1 MYILLLAAMLFWG
14 FSFVWYKMA
23 YQHFLPL
30 TVVFFRLFLSS
41 VFLFLLAST
50 MRKLQHVSRKDLP
63 LLFLIALF
71 EPFLYFIGESLGMQY
86 VSSTLASIIIAT
98 IPLFTPVAAYFFF
111 KERISVLN
119 IAGIIVSLAGVLI
132 VVDANTSSGSS
143 SLAGILLIFL
153 AVFSAVGYS
162 LMVKRLTER
171 FNPFTI
177 VAWQNGMGAIL
188 FLPLFLLFEFPRL
201 DVSSITW
208 KNMLPVIYLTFF
220 ASVLAFIF
228 FVNAVASIGA
238 SKANIFTNA
247 IPVFTALFSWLL
259 LGEQLS
265 LMKLTGMFI
274 VMAGIFMSQLSRG
287 RISRFLMVF
296 RSQE

>member
-1 MYILLLAAMLFWG
+1 MYVLLVAAMLFWG

-30 TVVFFRLFLSS
+30 TVVFFRLSLSS
-41 VFLFLLAST
+41 AFLFLLAAT
-50 MRKLQHVSRKDLP
+50 MKKLQHISRKDLP
-63 LLFLIALF
+63 LLFLVALF
-71 EPFLYFIGESLGMQY
+71 EPFLYFIGESFGMQR

-98 IPLFTPVAAYFFF
+98 IPLFTPVAAYYFF

-119 IAGIIVSLAGVLI
+119 IIGIIVSLAGVLI
-132 VVDANTSSGSS
+132 VVKANTSHGSS
-143 SLAGILLIFL
+143 SLLGVLLIFL

-162 LMVKRLTER
+162 LLVKQLTER

-177 VAWQNGMGAIL
+177 VAWQNGVGAIL
-188 FLPLFLLFEFPRL
+188 FFPLFWFFEFPRL
-201 DVSSITW
+201 EIDAITW
-208 KNMLPVIYLTFF
+208 KKMLPVVYLSFF

-228 FVNAVASIGA
+228 FVNAVATIGA

-265 LMKLTGMFI
+265 AVKLTGMFI
-274 VMAGIFMSQLSRG
+274 VIAGIVLSQISRS

>member
-1 MYILLLAAMLFWG
+1 
-14 FSFVWYKMA
+14 
-23 YQHFLPL
+23 
-30 TVVFFRLFLSS
+30 
-41 VFLFLLAST
+41 
-50 MRKLQHVSRKDLP
+50 
-63 LLFLIALF
+63 
-71 EPFLYFIGESLGMQY
+71 
-86 VSSTLASIIIAT
+86 
-98 IPLFTPVAAYFFF
+98 
-111 KERISVLN
+111 
-119 IAGIIVSLAGVLI
+119 
-132 VVDANTSSGSS
+132 
-143 SLAGILLIFL
+143 
-153 AVFSAVGYS
+153 
-162 LMVKRLTER
+162 
-171 FNPFTI
+171 

-296 RSQE
+296 LSQE

>member
-1 MYILLLAAMLFWG
+1 MYILLSAAMLFWG

-23 YQHFLPL
+23 YQYFLPL
-30 TVVFFRLFLSS
+30 TVVFFRLSFSS
-41 VFLFLLAST
+41 AFLFLLALT

-63 LLFLIALF
+63 LLFLVALF
-71 EPFLYFIGESLGMQY
+71 EPFLYFIGESFGMQY

-98 IPLFTPVAAYFFF
+98 IPLFTPVAAYYFF
-111 KERISVLN
+111 KEKISVLN
-119 IAGIIVSLAGVLI
+119 IAGIIISLAGVLI
-132 VVDANTSSGSS
+132 VVNANTSQGSS
-143 SLAGILLIFL
+143 SLRGILLIFL

-162 LMVKRLTER
+162 LLVKRLTER
-171 FNPFTI
+171 FTI
-177 VAWQNGMGAIL
+177 VAWQNGFGAIL
-188 FLPLFLLFEFPRL
+188 FLPLFLLFEFPGL
-201 DVSSITW
+201 DYNAITW
-208 KNMLPVIYLTFF
+208 KNMLPVVYLTFF

-265 LMKLTGMFI
+265 AMKLTGMFI
-274 VMAGIFMSQLSRG
+274 VIAGIVMSQMSRS
-287 RISRFLMVF
+287 RITRFLMVF

>member
-41 VFLFLLAST
+41 TFLFLLAAT
-50 MRKLQHVSRKDLP
+50 MRKLQHVSQKDLP

-132 VVDANTSSGSS
+132 VVDANTSSGNS
-143 SLAGILLIFL
+143 SLPGILLIFL

-274 VMAGIFMSQLSRG
+274 VMAGIFMSQLSHG

>member
-1 MYILLLAAMLFWG
+1 MYVLLVAAMLFWG

-30 TVVFFRLFLSS
+30 TVVFFRLSLSS
-41 VFLFLLAST
+41 AFLFLLAAT
-50 MRKLQHVSRKDLP
+50 MKKLQHVSRKDLP
-63 LLFLIALF
+63 LLFLVALF
-71 EPFLYFIGESLGMQY
+71 EPFLYFIGESFGMQR

-98 IPLFTPVAAYFFF
+98 IPLFTPVAAYYFF
-111 KERISVLN
+111 KERISILN
-119 IAGIIVSLAGVLI
+119 IFGIIVSLAGVLI
-132 VVDANTSSGSS
+132 VVKANTSHGSS
-143 SLAGILLIFL
+143 SLLGVLLIFL

-162 LMVKRLTER
+162 LLVKQLTER

-177 VAWQNGMGAIL
+177 VAWQNGVGAIL
-188 FLPLFLLFEFPRL
+188 FFPLFWFFEFPRL
-201 DVSSITW
+201 EMDAITW
-208 KNMLPVIYLTFF
+208 KNMLPVVYLTFF

-228 FVNAVASIGA
+228 FVNAVATIGA

-265 LMKLTGMFI
+265 AVKLTGMFI
-274 VMAGIFMSQLSRG
+274 VIAGIVLSQISRS

>member
-1 MYILLLAAMLFWG
+1 MYVLLLAAMLFWG

-30 TVVFFRLFLSS
+30 TVVFFRLSLSS
-41 VFLFLLAST
+41 AFLFLLAVT

-63 LLFLIALF
+63 LFFLVALF
-71 EPFLYFIGESLGMQY
+71 EPFLYFIGESFGMQY

-98 IPLFTPVAAYFFF
+98 IPVFTPVAAYYFF
-111 KERISVLN
+111 KEKISVLN
-119 IAGIIVSLAGVLI
+119 IAGIIISLAGVLI
-132 VVDANTSSGSS
+132 VVNANSSHGTSSLLGVV
-143 SLAGILLIFL
+143 LIFM

-162 LMVKRLTER
+162 LLVKRLTER

-177 VAWQNGMGAIL
+177 VAWQNGIGALL
-188 FLPLFLLFEFPRL
+188 FLPLFLVFEFPAL
-201 DVSSITW
+201 DFGAITW
-208 KNMLPVIYLTFF
+208 KNMLPVVYLTFF

-228 FVNAVASIGA
+228 FVNAVSSIGA

-265 LMKLTGMFI
+265 AMKLTGMFI
-274 VMAGIFMSQLSRG
+274 VMAGIVMSQMSRS
-287 RISRFLMVF
+287 RITRFLMVF